1 MCYDIKTNLEA
12 QLSRAN
18 RKGDLQAIK
27 EIKEKLVPWTDL
39 PIYHTTGFNHPKFI
53 NLYRPFALVP
63 RSFNL
68 GFGSTFGKR
77 QRTVNRIM
85 E

>member
-27 EIKEKLVPWTDL
+27 EIKEKLVPLTDL
-39 PIYHTTGFNHPKFI
+39 PIYHTTGFSHPKLLI
-53 NLYRPFALVP
+53 Y
-63 RSFNL
+63 RSFHL
-68 GFGSTFGKR
+68 GFGAALGKG
-77 QRTVNRIM
+77 QRAVAGIM